1 MLMDESD
8 RASAA
13 STMDLAAS
21 LVAFM
26 YGLFAGVPR
35 GHRTRA
41 RRFKIRSYSRGRY
54 SQASCPQAGLHTI
67 RTHALFA
74 ALGHS

>member
-1 MLMDESD
+1 
-8 RASAA
+8 
-13 STMDLAAS
+13 MDLAAS

-35 GHRTRA
+35 GHRNRA
-41 RRFKIRSYSRGRY
+41 RRFKMTVLQPRQILTSEL
-54 SQASCPQAGLHTI
+54 PQAGLHTI